1 MGNPETG
8 RQILEE
14 LLEVDENDEEV
25 WLWLSAVVDT
35 DEDREICL
43 ENVLALNP
51 ANKAAQQGMNSLKAG
66 AFNPHLILDELLDLE
81 GGELPEITFLDEF
94 VLTDDD
100 DVLPQD
106 DEIKLPST
114 MAGAKTKQGKPKK
127 GCNLNLR
134 LVLVAVLALVI
145 VVVLVGLAA
154 MNMFFG
160 NSVRTASTGAPAD
173 TMTRTARGGRSDSS
187 NSAGE

>member
-1 MGNPETG
+1 MSTLDDAIQAIRMGNPETG

-66 AFNPHLILDELLDLE
+66 AFNPHLILDELLDL
-81 GGELPEITFLDEF
+81 
-94 VLTDDD
+94 
-100 DVLPQD
+100 
-106 DEIKLPST
+106 
-114 MAGAKTKQGKPKK
+114 
-127 GCNLNLR
+127 
-134 LVLVAVLALVI
+134 
-145 VVVLVGLAA
+145 
-154 MNMFFG
+154 
-160 NSVRTASTGAPAD
+160 
-173 TMTRTARGGRSDSS
+173 
-187 NSAGE
+187 